1 MMKPG
6 WIQTKQ
12 IGGFLS
18 AGRARGGRE
27 VTGSEST
34 VGSRPPLDSSPL
46 VCLTGPSAQPAMID
60 GTVRTWKPSFSVT
73 ESALPNNSAGDN

>member
-60 GTVRTWKPSFSVT
+60 GTAENLETILPRDRI
-73 ESALPNNSAGDN
+73 SAPK